1 MNEKI
6 TTESLL
12 KHWVTS
18 KPDISFVASNNT
30 YDELSLIKQMDIS
43 KKSVLGC
50 VCLNYGYVLCGNKHI
65 RLLGGKNDNCL
76 SLFDV
81 NELNNGHS
89 VIKNILIVADTSDGG
104 IFALNCNRDTGAE
117 IGEILYLPSRS
128 LIWEPL
134 GIGYADFVKWALMS
148 TESDLLSNGWID
160 NGMTTIS
167 LNRTDSLLIAK
178 ICVLQSF
185 GKRSEIPNDR

>member
-1 MNEKI
+1 MNERI
-6 TTESLL
+6 STESLL
-12 KHWVTS
+12 KHWVAS
-18 KPDISFVASNNT
+18 KPDITFVASNNT
-30 YDELSLIKQMDIS
+30 YNELSLIKQMDIS

-50 VCLNYGYVLCGNKHI
+50 VCLNYGYVLCSNKHI
-65 RLLGGKNDNCL
+65 RLLGGKNNDCL

-117 IGEILYLPSRS
+117 IGEMLYLPSKS

-134 GIGYADFVKWALMS
+134 EIGYADFVRWALMS
-148 TESDLLSNGWID
+148 TESELFSNSWID
-160 NGMTTIS
+160 SKTTTIS
-167 LNRTDSLLIAK
+167 FNKTDSFLKAK

-185 GKRSEIPNDR
+185 GKRGEIPNDR